1 MRKFITKYSGVLT
14 AIALMVASHSANV
27 TCHYYFNQPEQPDA
41 VKNLR
46 KF

>member
-14 AIALMVASHSANV
+14 AFALLVASHSANV
-27 TCHYYFNQPEQPDA
+27 TCYFHFNQPSQPDA
-41 VKNLR
+41 VKKLR